1 MIVRRILGKSPALRY
16 LGAAIVG
23 ASVDFSVFGVLIYGP
38 GVHYLAAGVA
48 GFVLATLANYLVT
61 IRWVFPGLSR
71 FPRSR
76 ELMAIYLVS
85 AVGLLWHQAI
95 LWGCVERL
103 SMHVMLAKVLAVGVV
118 FFWNYGARRRWIFA
132 PGSAAAGQSTPERS
146 ERRAI

>member
-1 MIVRRILGKSPALRY
+1 MIARRMLGKSPVLRY

-23 ASVDFSVFGVLIYGP
+23 ASVDFGVFGALIYGP

-76 ELMAIYLVS
+76 ELIAIYLVS

-95 LWGCVERL
+95 LWVCVEHL
-103 SMHVMLAKVLAVGVV
+103 AVHVMLAKVLAVGAV

-132 PGSAAAGQSTPERS
+132 PGSAAAAQSTPEHRKG
-146 ERRAI
+146 RAE